1 MTDSTT
7 VSFDESGAASR
18 ATVSSAEREA
28 AGKEPLAALVAG
40 GAFGAVAFALC
51 ALFLGV
57 VSAIAISVAAAL
69 VAVARRRLSLAMI
82 FAASAVVSALA
93 LGAPTIA
100 IPCAA
105 LVFGAGLASAARTAR
120 ESASNI

>member
-7 VSFDESGAASR
+7 VSIDESGAAPR

-28 AGKEPLAALVAG
+28 AGREPLAALVAG
-40 GAFGAVAFALC
+40 GAFGAAAFALC

-57 VSAIAISVAAAL
+57 VSAIAISVAAAI
-69 VAVARRRLSLAMI
+69 VAAVWRRLSLAMI

-93 LGAPTIA
+93 LVAPTIA

-120 ESASNI
+120 RTANNV